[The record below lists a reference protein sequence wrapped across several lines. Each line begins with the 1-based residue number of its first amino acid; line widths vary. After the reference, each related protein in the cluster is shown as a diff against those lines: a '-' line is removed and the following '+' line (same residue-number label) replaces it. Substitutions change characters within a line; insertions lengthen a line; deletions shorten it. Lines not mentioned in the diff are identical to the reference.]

1 MALFCGKLKTPVAH
15 GYGVRRWYCLL
26 WGDGTEGDNTMAV
39 SSEEEHVSADYVLQM
54 VSAWCWVVPPPY
66 LCSGNANF

>member
-1 MALFCGKLKTPVAH
+1 MASSRLLLCTDMVFEDGIVCSGGMGPKGTTLL
-15 GYGVRRWYCLL
+15 GVSL
-26 WGDGTEGDNTMAV
+26 
-39 SSEEEHVSADYVLQM
+39 EEEHIGAEYVLQM